1 MDCAAWSFLAL
12 LSRFLRTL
20 PLACSPWATQASS
33 GSSLLHNGFG
43 SDER

>member
-12 LSRFLRTL
+12 LSHILHTL

-33 GSSLLHNGFG
+33 GSSLFHNGLG